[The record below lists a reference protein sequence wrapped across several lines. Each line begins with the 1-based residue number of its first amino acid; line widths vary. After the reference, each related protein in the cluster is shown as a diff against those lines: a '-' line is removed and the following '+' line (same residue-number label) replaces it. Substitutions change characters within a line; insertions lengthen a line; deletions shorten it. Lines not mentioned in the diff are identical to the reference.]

1 MKTRLLILIGI
12 SFVVF
17 GLINLFSYLPILSS
31 SLFLNTPFP
40 FEEIQSMNKHEEGQG
55 IITVTANHSFESAL
69 QLSPYW
75 LFWSLALYAG
85 IGIVGFTI
93 WRNKK

>member
-1 MKTRLLILIGI
+1 MKARTLTIIGI

-40 FEEIQSMNKHEEGQG
+40 FEEIQSMNKHEDDQG
-55 IITVTANHSFESAL
+55 ITMVTVSHSFESAL

-75 LFWSLALYAG
+75 LFWSLGLYAG

-93 WRNKK
+93 WSNKK